1 VSSSRDAVTGG
12 SGGRVAGL
20 LAELEPL
27 GELVTDPDVLASY
40 SHDQTGPGMVEAGRP
55 AALVRPRHTAE
66 VQAAVRAAARHGVPI
81 VPRGAGSGLSGGANA
96 VDDCLVICTE
106 RMGELVDLDP
116 ASLYARVQPGLINAE
131 LGKAAAAHGLRY
143 APDPA
148 SFEFSTLG
156 GNVATNAGGLCCVKY
171 GVTRDSLLG
180 LEVVLADGT
189 AVRVGRRTRKGVVG
203 YDLTAL
209 FCGSEGTL
217 GIVTEATLRLMPEPP
232 PLATLAASFPSL
244 GSAGAAV
251 ARISAATTP
260 AVLELMDR
268 TTVAAVE
275 AMAPQGLDES
285 VDVLV
290 FGCSDAPGGAALVE
304 VERMAALC
312 EAAGATLAA
321 TTDEAAEGR
330 MLMSARRLAYPALE
344 RLGATMLDD
353 VCVPLGTIPALLEG
367 VEAIADRSRLTIGT
381 FGHAGDGNMHPTI
394 VYDAADQGEVERARS
409 AFAAIVC
416 LALELGGTVS
426 GEHGV
431 GSLKRPF
438 LDDELGSSRPLQRAI
453 KAALDPAGVMNPGKA
468 I

>member
-1 VSSSRDAVTGG
+1 LVAAAILSDLEGAGEVIADPGVLESFRRDQAGP
-12 SGGRVAGL
+12 GL
-20 LAELEPL
+20 L
-27 GELVTDPDVLASY
+27 
-40 SHDQTGPGMVEAGRP
+40 EAGMP
-55 AALVRPRHTAE
+55 AAMGRPRTPGE

-96 VDDCLVICTE
+96 IDGCLVICTE
-106 RMGELVDLDP
+106 RMTDLVALDP
-116 ASLYARVQPGLINAE
+116 ASLYARVQPGLVNAR
-131 LGKAAAAHGLRY
+131 LGDEAAAHGLSY

-180 LEVVLADGT
+180 LEVVLADGR
-189 AVRVGRRTRKGVVG
+189 AVRVGRHTRKGVAG

-217 GIVTEATLRLMPEPP
+217 GIVTEATFRLMPKPP
-232 PLATLAASFPSL
+232 APATLAASFESV
-244 GSAGAAV
+244 GAAGAAI

-260 AVLELMDR
+260 TVLELMDR
-268 TTVAAVE
+268 TTLTAVE
-275 AMAPQGLDES
+275 RMAPQGLDDDG
-285 VDVLV
+285 VAALV
-290 FGCSDAPGGAALVE
+290 FACSDAPGAAALAE
-304 VERMAALC
+304 VDRMAGFC
-312 EAAGATLAA
+312 EAAGATLAV

-330 MLMSARRLAYPALE
+330 MLMNARRQAHPALE
-344 RLGATMLDD
+344 RLGATLLDD
-353 VCVPLGTIPALLEG
+353 VCVPLKAIPALLEG
-367 VEAIADRSRLTIGT
+367 VEAIGARTRLTIGT

-394 VYDAADQGEVERARS
+394 VYDAADPDEVDRARA
-409 AFAAIVC
+409 AFAAIVG

-431 GSLKRPF
+431 GSLKRAF
-438 LDDELGSSRPLQRAI
+438 LDDELGDARQLQRAI
-453 KAALDPAGVMNPGKA
+453 KQALDPAGVMNPGKA

>member
-1 VSSSRDAVTGG
+1 MSSSHDAVTDG

-20 LAELEPL
+20 LAELE
-27 GELVTDPDVLASY
+27 GVTEVMTHPEVLASY
-40 SHDQTGPGMVEAGRP
+40 SHDETGPGMAAVGSP
-55 AALVRPRHTAE
+55 AALVRPRQTAE
-66 VQAAVRAAARHGVPI
+66 VQAAVRAASRHGVPI
-81 VPRGAGSGLSGGANA
+81 VPRGAGSGLRGGANA

-106 RMGELVDLDP
+106 RMADLLELDP
-116 ASLYARVQPGLINAE
+116 ASLFARVQPGLINAR
-131 LGKAAAAHGLRY
+131 LGEAAAEHGLRY

-171 GVTRDSLLG
+171 GVTRDSLLE
-180 LEVVLADGT
+180 LEVVLADGS
-189 AVRVGRRTRKGVVG
+189 AVRVGHRTRKGVAG

-217 GIVTEATLRLMPEPP
+217 GIVTEATLRLMPETP

-244 GSAGAAV
+244 GSAGAAI

-275 AMAPQGLDES
+275 AMAPQGLDE
-285 VDVLV
+285 DVEALV
-290 FGCSDAPGGAALVE
+290 FGCSDAPGGAAVAE

-312 EAAGATLAA
+312 EAAGASLAV
-321 TTDEAAEGR
+321 TTDEVAEGR

-344 RLGATMLDD
+344 RLGATLLDD
-353 VCVPLGTIPALLEG
+353 VCVPLGKISALLEG
-367 VEAIADRSRLTIGT
+367 VEVIGERAGLKIGT

-394 VYDAADQGEVERARS
+394 VYDAADRGEVERARS
-409 AFAAIVC
+409 AFAEIVR

-431 GSLKRPF
+431 GSLKRAF
-438 LDDELGSSRPLQRAI
+438 LGEELGASLSLHHTI

>member
-1 VSSSRDAVTGG
+1 M
-12 SGGRVAGL
+12 VANL
-20 LAELEPL
+20 LSDLEGA
-27 GELVTDPDVLASY
+27 GEVVTDPGVLESFR
-40 SHDQTGPGMVEAGRP
+40 HDQAGRGLIEAGTP
-55 AALVRPRHTAE
+55 AAMVRPGTTRE

-96 VDDCLVICTE
+96 IDGCLVVCTE
-106 RMGELVDLDP
+106 RMRDLVELDP
-116 ASLYARVQPGLINAE
+116 ASLYARVQPGLINAQ
-131 LGKAAAAHGLRY
+131 LGEAAAAHGLRY

-156 GNVATNAGGLCCVKY
+156 GNVATNAGGLCCVKH

-180 LEVVLADGT
+180 LEVVLADGS
-189 AVRVGRRTRKGVVG
+189 AVRIGRRTRKGVAG

-232 PLATLAASFPSL
+232 PLATLAASFDSL
-244 GSAGAAV
+244 GMAGEAI
-251 ARISAATTP
+251 ARISTATTP

-275 AMAPQGLDES
+275 AMAPQGLDEG
-285 VDVLV
+285 VEALV
-290 FGCSDAPGGAALVE
+290 FACSDAPGDAALAE
-304 VERMAALC
+304 VDRMALLC
-312 EAAGATLAA
+312 EDAGATLAV

-344 RLGATMLDD
+344 RLGATLLDD
-353 VCVPLGTIPALLEG
+353 VCVPLGAIPALLDG
-367 VEAIADRSRLTIGT
+367 VEAIAARSRLTIGS

-394 VYDAADQGEVERARS
+394 VYDDRDPGELERARS
-409 AFAAIVC
+409 AFAAIVR
-416 LALELGGTVS
+416 LALDLGGTVT

-438 LDDELGSSRPLQRAI
+438 LDEELGASRSLHRTI
-453 KAALDPAGVMNPGKA
+453 KAALDPTGLMNPGKA

>member
-1 VSSSRDAVTGG
+1 
-12 SGGRVAGL
+12 
-20 LAELEPL
+20 
-27 GELVTDPDVLASY
+27 
-40 SHDQTGPGMVEAGRP
+40 MP
-55 AALVRPRHTAE
+55 AAMVRPRTTAE

-96 VDDCLVICTE
+96 VDGCLVICTE
-106 RMGELVDLDP
+106 RMADLVELDP
-116 ASLYARVQPGLINAE
+116 ASLYARVQPGLINAR
-131 LGKAAAAHGLRY
+131 LGEAAAAHGLRY

-180 LEVVLADGT
+180 LEVVLADGS
-189 AVRVGRRTRKGVVG
+189 AVRVGHRTRKGVAG

-217 GIVTEATLRLMPEPP
+217 GIITEATLRLMPEPP

-251 ARISAATTP
+251 AGISASTTP

-275 AMAPQGLDES
+275 AMAPQGLDEG
-285 VDVLV
+285 VAALV
-290 FGCSDAPGGAALVE
+290 FGCSDAPGGAALAE

-344 RLGATMLDD
+344 RLGATLLDD
-353 VCVPLGTIPALLEG
+353 VCVPLGAIPALLDG
-367 VEAIADRSRLTIGT
+367 VEAIAARSRLTIGT

-394 VYDAADQGEVERARS
+394 VYDAADQDEVERARS
-409 AFAAIVC
+409 AFAEIVH
-416 LALELGGTVS
+416 LALELGGTVT

-431 GSLKRPF
+431 GVLKRPF
-438 LDDELGSSRPLQRAI
+438 LDAELGSSRSLQRAI
-453 KAALDPAGVMNPGKA
+453 KTALDPAGVMNPGKA